1 MRHQCDVS
9 EPGRGDAG
17 FHRLLIFED
26 DGDRAVGVA
35 PALALAVLSQ
45 QRPCSIGDLVRGDD
59 TVRELESVKTT
70 AGQSNFDVGS
80 ETGTGEYEP
89 GHLPSKEVCA
99 AADRVFNGMKKALE
113 MIKKDLH
120 GGTLS

>member
-59 TVRELESVKTT
+59 TVRERRVGHSRAAQQYLESAALLAHRWRPLELK
-70 AGQSNFDVGS
+70 DRL
-80 ETGTGEYEP
+80 E
-89 GHLPSKEVCA
+89 LP
-99 AADRVFNGMKKALE
+99 
-113 MIKKDLH
+113 
-120 GGTLS
+120 